1 MSSGLLA
8 AETLVSRH
16 PRWRPPLNTCAAVP
30 WSLMRRCGRWSANGA
45 AVSAAVEGFILDG
58 FPRTL
63 AEPESL
69 KGYMES
75 EKLPLSALVN
85 YELSLAK
92 IATRLSGP
100 PREQ

>member
-1 MSSGLLA
+1 
-8 AETLVSRH
+8 
-16 PRWRPPLNTCAAVP
+16 
-30 WSLMRRCGRWSANGA
+30 
-45 AVSAAVEGFILDG
+45 VEGFILDG

>member
-1 MSSGLLA
+1 MSSGA
-8 AETLVSRH
+8 AGAETLVKQTPSME
-16 PRWRPPLNTCAAVP
+16 AAIKYMRRGA

-45 AVSAAVEGFILDG
+45 AVSARWRASSGRL
-58 FPRTL
+58 PATL

-92 IATRLSGP
+92 IARA
-100 PREQ
+100 